1 MNKFIKKLTDFLF
14 RFGKDRYIHYSLSLV
29 LTQLLTA
36 LMLIIGLGNW
46 SIFIGPALVLCL
58 GFAKE
63 FYDEKNGEGFEPYDV
78 VWDFLGVFTGIVL
91 MILILAGF
99 KL

>member
-1 MNKFIKKLTDFLF
+1 MYRFIEKISNFLF

-36 LMLIIGLGNW
+36 LMFIIGLGGW
-46 SIFIGPALVLCL
+46 SIFIGPVLVLCL